1 MKKVL
6 IVMKETYLRQVKSL
20 AFLFM
25 VLAPFL
31 FIGLS
36 LLGGMLG
43 ASSAEGNLSSQTAL
57 VSADKQLT
65 ADMMALGGYTDQYK
79 DRAAAQAALEDEE
92 IAGYLTIEEVDG
104 QLQATY
110 HGNETMHQ
118 NDKLFLTQALTN
130 AQNKLNQER
139 AGLSPDQVA
148 TLATTFNFTEEIVED
163 KAFEKLGQYVTYFGL
178 VFFMYMILITYSSQT
193 AQEVASEKGTK
204 IMEVIF
210 SSVPAPLYFYG
221 KILGILAVIA
231 THIGIYVVG
240 GFIAF
245 QLAKDYL
252 ASSGFLGMIQSVA
265 GNLSL
270 NTLFFVI
277 FGLFIYV
284 VFAAL
289 CGSLVARMED
299 VQKAVSPVMMVI
311 MVAFFGAMFLGQ
323 SGTDNLIMKVGSF
336 VPFLSTFFMPI
347 RVINGFASTAEAW
360 GSLAILIAVS
370 FGLVY
375 YIGKSYAGLILQTDD
390 IGLWKSFKK
399 GISSR

>member
-36 LLGGMLG
+36 LLSGMLG
-43 ASSAEGNLSSQTAL
+43 ASSAESNLSSQTAL
-57 VSADKQLT
+57 ISSDKQLIS
-65 ADMMALGGYTDQYK
+65 DMMALGGYTDQYK
-79 DRAAAQAALEDEE
+79 DRDSAQQALEDEE
-92 IAGYLTIEEVDG
+92 IAAYLIVEEVDG
-104 QLQATY
+104 QLQANY
-110 HGNETMHQ
+110 HGNEIMPQ

-148 TLATTFNFTEEIVED
+148 TLATTFNFTEEIVEG
-163 KAFEKLGQYVTYFGL
+163 KEFEKLGQYVTYFGL

-240 GFIAF
+240 GFIGF
-245 QLAKDYL
+245 QLAKEYL
-252 ASSGFLGMIQSVA
+252 ASAGFLGMIQSVV

-270 NTLFFVI
+270 NTLLFVI

-323 SGTDNLIMKVGSF
+323 SGSDNLIMKVGSF